1 MYGIEYQPQAIK
13 ALLKMPRTTARL
25 IREKIEHL
33 AEAPY
38 TVNNNV
44 KKLVGE
50 EGYRLRVG
58 DWRVLY
64 ELQDDRLV
72 VVVVKIK
79 PRGEAY
85 K

>member
-1 MYGIEYQPQAIK
+1 MYAIEYQPQAIK
-13 ALLKMPRTTARL
+13 ALLKMPRNTARL
-25 IREKIEHL
+25 IKEKIEAL
-33 AEAPY
+33 AATPYAP
-38 TVNNNV
+38 NNNV
-44 KKLVGE
+44 RKLTGE

-58 DWRVLY
+58 DWRVIY
-64 ELQDDRLV
+64 ELQDAKLV

>member
-1 MYGIEYQPQAIK
+1 MYQIKYQPQAVK
-13 ALLKMPRTTARL
+13 SLLKMPRNTARL
-25 IREKIEHL
+25 IRAKIEHL

-38 TVNNNV
+38 APNNNV
-44 KKLVGE
+44 RKLEGE
-50 EGYRLRVG
+50 KGYRLRIG
-58 DWRVLY
+58 DWRVIY

-72 VVVVKIK
+72 IIVVKIK

>member
-1 MYGIEYQPQAIK
+1 MYKIHYQPEAIK

-25 IREKIEHL
+25 IKAKIELL
-33 AEAPY
+33 AQAPHAPN
-38 TVNNNV
+38 VNA
-44 KKLVGE
+44 KRLAGE
-50 EGYRLRVG
+50 EAYRLRVG
-58 DWRVLY
+58 DWRVIY
-64 ELQDDRLV
+64 ELRNDVMV

>member
-1 MYGIEYQPQAIK
+1 MPDFAGIYE
-13 ALLKMPRTTARL
+13 RSFAR
-25 IREKIEHL
+25 REKERLCGERGRDPH
-33 AEAPY
+33 AS
-38 TVNNNV
+38 NNNV
-44 KKLVGE
+44 KKLAGG

-64 ELQDDRLV
+64 ELEDERLV
-72 VVVVKIK
+72 IVVVKIK

>member
-1 MYGIEYQPQAIK
+1 MYTIEYQPQAIK

-25 IREKIEHL
+25 IKGKIESL
-33 AEAPY
+33 AESPHAP
-38 TVNNNV
+38 NNNV
-44 KKLVGE
+44 RKLTGE

-58 DWRVLY
+58 DWRVIY
-64 ELQDDRLV
+64 ELQDERLV
-72 VVVVKIK
+72 VIVVKIK

>member
-25 IREKIEHL
+25 IKGKIESL
-33 AEAPY
+33 AEAPHAP
-38 TVNNNV
+38 NNNV
-44 KKLVGE
+44 RKLKGE
-50 EGYRLRVG
+50 EGYRLRIG
-58 DWRVLY
+58 DWRVIY
-64 ELQDDRLV
+64 ELQDDRLI